1 MPPRTPIVQIVEV
14 MYYPASSCVLTN
26 HWHVNFC
33 MALLMWVVAVLRDEF
48 NGMYVGVLGGVVGG
62 IMGGGVHL
70 QGYR

>member
-1 MPPRTPIVQIVEV
+1 
-14 MYYPASSCVLTN
+14 
-26 HWHVNFC
+26 
-33 MALLMWVVAVLRDEF
+33 MALLMWVVAVLRDEL